1 MLRRVL
7 GLLLV
12 TAVVASCGGGTET
25 SQGRTRNLSATCFS
39 TSEERDDT
47 LKVLTFS
54 VSSLTE
60 QLSAMRPL
68 GELQQVAD
76 LAAKNLEVAS
86 SELTARQVAWAT
98 ELQLVQATNG
108 ELTELNRLFIAKEQ
122 QFQIVVSMQDLK
134 YAADDKLA
142 ARLSVETQLEV
153 QSSKLQYAEATP
165 LCAVPEDATASTL
178 DEGTTTSAAESGGDA
193 SVTTLGDT
201 STTVADNT
209 TTSVAESGGDASVTT
224 LGDSS
229 TTIETQT
236 STTNKTQKST
246 DENNEVAN
254 DLCNITRSAQ
264 PRLWPNHMVVGE
276 KVWVGLPGCTVDD
289 LKVAGL
295 SQVWTSDQR
304 QDGILV
310 ARAASYS
317 LDGDVGWYVQFEAVK
332 PGFADVGIIL
342 YALPDYEKL
351 REFQVMVRVTAK
363 GQSLCAGKV
372 PNASFDQVTLRWTV
386 EPTCSEADGVYLKVN
401 STRNGH
407 VVNQTPQSGV
417 PNASLVLDWL
427 FRVEDSVSLVA
438 THICKTGQGDGY
450 EVCGETWRLDDARP
464 AAPAPSKP
472 SVNPCLD
479 SASPTYNCGW
489 ALIDASGS
497 VKAAVVCNFAK
508 CGSGSYAGSPVV
520 LQSRAEP
527 SGAINLIWNDRLRYD
542 SAKNRFYPDGIP
554 GPWFTGGDEWS
565 DIQASLQATAL
576 SPTTTTTLVPATSTS
591 TTAPLAGTATSV
603 DVTTTSQVPVTST
616 TMVSPDVQP
625 DAASSKPSAV
635 VTPLPAAALQRE
647 VGPASQ
653 GASQGVPID
662 ETPLPIPV
670 VDGATAMICDERC
683 ISDAKERAG
692 ASADASVEIEVAK
705 EVWVP
710 AEDALIPVNPSGT
723 PLRVRVTP
731 KSGDQVILGGEVVS
745 ASEASDR
752 SLVTSVV
759 SSSDGTVS
767 DLAGNVIDSVDV
779 VEAATTE
786 TSGIALWF
794 AAILA
799 MLALVIALFIAFLV
813 KFFLKGRKSVAPTG
827 DQADQDG
834 RT

>member
-1 MLRRVL
+1 
-7 GLLLV
+7 
-12 TAVVASCGGGTET
+12 
-25 SQGRTRNLSATCFS
+25 
-39 TSEERDDT
+39 
-47 LKVLTFS
+47 
-54 VSSLTE
+54 
-60 QLSAMRPL
+60 MRPL

-108 ELTELNRLFIAKEQ
+108 ETTELNRLFIAKEQ

-134 YAADDKLA
+134 NAADVKLN

-178 DEGTTTSAAESGGDA
+178 EDTSTTVADNTTTSAAESGGDA

-201 STTVADNT
+201 STTVADGT
-209 TTSVAESGGDASVTT
+209 TTSVAESGGDTSVTT

-246 DENNEVAN
+246 DEINAGST
-254 DLCNITRSAQ
+254 DLCDTTRSAQ

-276 KVWVGLPGCTVDD
+276 KVWVGLPGCTSDD

-295 SQVWTSDQR
+295 SQVWTSNIR
-304 QDGILV
+304 QGEILV

-317 LDGDVGWYVQFEAVK
+317 LDGEVGWYVQFEAVK
-332 PGFADVGIIL
+332 PGFADVGIRL

-438 THICKTGQGDGY
+438 THICKTGQGDDY

-508 CGSGSYAGSPVV
+508 CGSGSYAGSAVV

-683 ISDAKERAG
+683 VSDAKERAG

-731 KSGDQVILGGEVVS
+731 KSGEQVILGGEVVS

-813 KFFLKGRKSVAPTG
+813 KFFLKGRKSVAPTS
-827 DQADQDG
+827 DEVDRDG